1 VYRVFPPSATLKRI
15 DPVSFRLFLQE
26 VYRQRRSAKWHPAS
40 DTIARRRRQE
50 QNMNK
55 VVPSASWRI
64 TMSEPNAATATAN
77 ANRTGLVFL
86 VVAAVLIGTFLYR
99 AVVPA
104 HEYAMRDE
112 QLLTMGIDL
121 LLIIGLV
128 GIQRKAQLP
137 GTSVLFWIAL
147 VAGVGLFGIRL
158 LGDDQWWTGHLVYY
172 LEPRRF

>member
-1 VYRVFPPSATLKRI
+1 
-15 DPVSFRLFLQE
+15 
-26 VYRQRRSAKWHPAS
+26 
-40 DTIARRRRQE
+40 
-50 QNMNK
+50 
-55 VVPSASWRI
+55 
-64 TMSEPNAATATAN
+64 MSEPNAATATAN

-86 VVAAVLIGTFLYR
+86 VVAAALIGTFLYR

-128 GIQRKAQLP
+128 GIKRKAQLP

-158 LGDDQWWTGHLVYY
+158 LGDDQSWAGHLVYY